1 MDDCIYNV
9 YLLEDEVMI
18 SNHKRD
24 PWRNGGA
31 SDSRS
36 KGCVFDSR
44 RVHFRKVD
52 HKDGLIGQPP
62 WRWVP

>member
-1 MDDCIYNV
+1 MDDVFYNV

-44 RVHFRKVD
+44 RVHLYMPRSCVVMPLEHAMF
-52 HKDGLIGQPP
+52 
-62 WRWVP
+62 WY